1 MLHKGVQDIIKTIGD
16 EGCYALTLC
25 RIGELSGGGGTDMGK
40 SVDDIERAVL
50 SGYLSDDM
58 TVLDA
63 AGFLRQLTLM
73 KWTKDYKDA
82 SYKPVNGDYLIAEWF
97 NQRTG
102 KTHFTLEYP
111 EKWNSLRDSVTVRE
125 GKIRSYRLCRI
136 VK

>member
-1 MLHKGVQDIIKTIGD
+1 LARVSELACGTRIDAGDAVNDICLGVHSKYIKP
-16 EGCYALTLC
+16 
-25 RIGELSGGGGTDMGK
+25 
-40 SVDDIERAVL
+40 
-50 SGYLSDDM
+50 DM

-63 AGFLRQLTLM
+63 AGFLRNLTLM

-82 SYKPVNGDYLIAEWF
+82 SYKPVDGDYLIAEWF
-97 NQRTG
+97 NARTG

-136 VK
+136 IK